1 MGSSQRSP
9 PPVAASD
16 TCCAVLWPGTASK
29 EAAAAGRCYS
39 WRPSSQPSYFPG
51 RQATVHYGGQEVG
64 VFGVVHPE
72 VLEAF
77 EVPYPVS
84 ALEVN
89 IEPFCFDQHGKML
102 M

>member
-1 MGSSQRSP
+1 
-9 PPVAASD
+9 
-16 TCCAVLWPGTASK
+16 
-29 EAAAAGRCYS
+29 
-39 WRPSSQPSYFPG
+39 
-51 RQATVHYGGQEVG
+51 VHYGGQEVG